1 MKIELSHETVDE
13 ILVSELK
20 EIYEG
25 YYESWDDPAQKAEL
39 VLAAKTL
46 LMFHMSN
53 DDCID
58 YFGHGWQ

>member
-1 MKIELSHETVDE
+1 MKIELSDETVDE

-25 YYESWDDPAQKAEL
+25 YYESWGDPAENAKL
-39 VLAAKTL
+39 LLAAKTI

-53 DDCID
+53 DECID